1 MRTCLPGVLPA
12 FEKICNKNAP
22 FCVLYLRAFLRA
34 PKTTVAG
41 GIIYIIIKT
50 MNILKNLYLSGLV
63 LAGICGGAQGAV
75 ISPLP
80 AEDSSARPQAEF
92 PAALGADGKEITG
105 LDTALTLARCLEIAM
120 ENNPSLISARLN
132 VADAAVSVSL
142 AKSKFLPTA
151 TAGAQQDYNVTK
163 LPGHARTDHGSAS
176 SYVEASLTIS
186 GITDLARNVKTAN
199 LALEQAK
206 LALEK
211 AEQEVASNVKSKFYT
226 LLSAQ
231 KAVEIRTKARDL
243 YQDQYNRAQ
252 AYFENGLRPKVD
264 VTTAEVNL
272 NNEDLRLIRAKN
284 LVNTSS
290 ANLAN
295 AMGVTAGNTLVLD
308 SQIDETP
315 FQITLEEAVRTAYA
329 QRPDVL
335 SSQTGLKISRIK
347 LNQAKAGYWPTFSFS
362 ASFSKSGDDFY
373 LDNENTKLLAA
384 VELPLF
390 NALQTY
396 NGVKQ
401 AKISLAGALN
411 QDRSLMNDVFLQ
423 VQSAYLKLQEAGDS
437 VPIAQLN
444 VQKAKENLDLAQGR
458 YNEGIGDIIELKDA
472 EVSYT
477 DAELSYLTARYDYAT
492 AVAELKQAM
501 GTK

>member
-1 MRTCLPGVLPA
+1 M
-12 FEKICNKNAP
+12 
-22 FCVLYLRAFLRA
+22 
-34 PKTTVAG
+34 
-41 GIIYIIIKT
+41 
-50 MNILKNLYLSGLV
+50 
-63 LAGICGGAQGAV
+63 
-75 ISPLP
+75 
-80 AEDSSARPQAEF
+80 
-92 PAALGADGKEITG
+92 
-105 LDTALTLARCLEIAM
+105 
-120 ENNPSLISARLN
+120 
-132 VADAAVSVSL
+132 
-142 AKSKFLPTA
+142 
-151 TAGAQQDYNVTK
+151 
-163 LPGHARTDHGSAS
+163 
-176 SYVEASLTIS
+176 
-186 GITDLARNVKTAN
+186 
-199 LALEQAK
+199 
-206 LALEK
+206 
-211 AEQEVASNVKSKFYT
+211 
-226 LLSAQ
+226 
-231 KAVEIRTKARDL
+231 EIRTQARDL